1 MDRRLILLIL
11 MVAGFLLI
19 VVFYGPTDNWTWD
32 PSFYYAQLRSPIIEN
47 NLDFRNE
54 TNTNSITTPVTV
66 TGLQGSAWPIGPSIL
81 WSPFFLLAHLLVLLI
96 IPAKANGLSIPY
108 IALVSFGSAM
118 YGIAGL
124 FVLYKICRNYGEKYI
139 SIIAVLLSLAATP
152 LFFYIFHQPIMAHTT
167 GFFVA
172 AILYLYYIM
181 LTKNQISGK
190 WSGLIFGV
198 LIGLSFLM
206 RWSGLLFIIFPILY
220 YLYQIIWSVRAKDN
234 HELRRL
240 FIQIFIA
247 MTSFTVTISP
257 QLSLWQRLYGNF
269 LTIPQDSATFV
280 GSIFPINLF
289 KVFFDTNRGLLFW
302 SPFILIG
309 MVGIIRIPQQ
319 QIRLSTSL
327 CLVSQVI
334 LIGYRVDWYSGGG
347 FGARY
352 FIELLPMIAVGF
364 ICLMRGFSRQPI
376 RQVGLAFLTVILIVH
391 QSVLLYA
398 VEQSINGWLNFVNYL
413 KGNPLGERW
422 QLNSLIKLAKHPELW
437 FAPRPFTSKYRQTIL
452 VSLLA
457 GVRDYRAY
465 IIQGSAAIL
474 TPLVIF
480 IAYWTR
486 KYKSDVMFLVI
497 PIGVALY
504 MAVWAVYLMLVG

>member
-1 MDRRLILLIL
+1 MNRRLVLLIL
-11 MVAGFLLI
+11 MVAGFLVMVI
-19 VVFYGPTDNWTWD
+19 FYGPTDNWTWD
-32 PSFYYAQLRSPIIEN
+32 PSFYYAQIRSPIIEN

-54 TNTNSITTPVTV
+54 TNTSSIVTPITV
-66 TGLQGSAWPIGPSIL
+66 TGLQGSAWPIGPSLL
-81 WSPFFLLAHLLVLLI
+81 WSPFFLLAHLLVLI
-96 IPAKANGLSIPY
+96 TIPAKANGLSTPY
-108 IALVSFGSAM
+108 IALVSFGSAI
-118 YGIAGL
+118 YGLAGL
-124 FVLYKICRNYGEKYI
+124 LVLYKICRNYGEKYV

-167 GFFVA
+167 SFFVA

-206 RWSGLLFIIFPILY
+206 RWSGIFFIIFPILFY
-220 YLYQIIWSVRAKDN
+220 MNQIIGSVRAKDI

-240 FIQIFIA
+240 VIQIFIA
-247 MTSFTVTISP
+247 MTAFVVTISP

-280 GSIFPINLF
+280 GSILPINLF

-309 MVGIIRIPQQ
+309 MVGIIRIPEQ
-319 QIRLSTSL
+319 QIRLSTII

-334 LIGYRVDWYSGGG
+334 LIGYRVDWFSGGG

-364 ICLMRGFSRQPI
+364 ICLMTGFSLKPI
-376 RQVGLAFLTVILIVH
+376 GQVILASLAIILIAH

-422 QLNSLIKLAKHPELW
+422 QLNSLIKLAKNPGLW
-437 FAPRPFTSKYRQTIL
+437 FAPRPFTSIYRQTIL

-465 IIQGSAAIL
+465 IISGSAAVL
-474 TPLVIF
+474 TPLIIF
-480 IAYWTR
+480 LAYWIR
-486 KYKSDVMFLVI
+486 KYKHDVLLLVI

-504 MAVWAVYLMLVG
+504 MAAWAVYLMLVG